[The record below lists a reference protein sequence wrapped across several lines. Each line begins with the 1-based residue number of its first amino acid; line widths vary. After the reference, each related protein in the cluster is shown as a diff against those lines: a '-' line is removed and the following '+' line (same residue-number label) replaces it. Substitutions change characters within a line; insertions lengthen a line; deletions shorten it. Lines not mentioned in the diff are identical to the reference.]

1 MPIRRARCGRCQ
13 AKSADNTLCI
23 IEYFGNADA
32 VPQPPER
39 CLSRKAGI
47 VRCCRK
53 FIIQAIA
60 IKIQSIPVFWCRI
73 FAEHAWQQSLK
84 TGNFLL
90 VFIFRCFLLTEE
102 LFWAKKLPAQIGG
115 QPMQEVYRFG
125 HRLFIGSNVCFYNF
139 TAIKG
144 GIYRRKRSAQ
154 ISQFFNHRMSFCLTP
169 YAAFYPGGSYR

>member
-1 MPIRRARCGRCQ
+1 MVLFIG
-13 AKSADNTLCI
+13 TMLCSNSS
-23 IEYFGNADA
+23 E
-32 VPQPPER
+32 
-39 CLSRKAGI
+39 
-47 VRCCRK
+47 

-84 TGNFLL
+84 TDNFLL

-102 LFWAKKLPAQIGG
+102 LIWAKKLPAQIGG

-139 TAIKG
+139 TAIKD
-144 GIYRRKRSAQ
+144 GIYRRKHSAQ

-169 YAAFYPGGSYR
+169 CAAFYPGGSYR

>member
-1 MPIRRARCGRCQ
+1 MVLFIG
-13 AKSADNTLCI
+13 TMLCSNSS
-23 IEYFGNADA
+23 E
-32 VPQPPER
+32 
-39 CLSRKAGI
+39 
-47 VRCCRK
+47 

-115 QPMQEVYRFG
+115 ANQCRK
-125 HRLFIGSNVCFYNF
+125 FIVLDIDYLLGQKCVF
-139 TAIKG
+139 I
-144 GIYRRKRSAQ
+144 
-154 ISQFFNHRMSFCLTP
+154 ISPQ
-169 YAAFYPGGSYR
+169 

>member
-84 TGNFLL
+84 TGNFYARFYFPL
-90 VFIFRCFLLTEE
+90 FSAYRGTFLG
-102 LFWAKKLPAQIGG
+102 KKNFL
-115 QPMQEVYRFG
+115 
-125 HRLFIGSNVCFYNF
+125 HRLGANQCRKFIVLDIGQ
-139 TAIKG
+139 
-144 GIYRRKRSAQ
+144 YRIILSADTVSEVRQMLSQKR
-154 ISQFFNHRMSFCLTP
+154 R
-169 YAAFYPGGSYR
+169 

>member
-1 MPIRRARCGRCQ
+1 MVLFIG
-13 AKSADNTLCI
+13 TMLCSNSS
-23 IEYFGNADA
+23 E
-32 VPQPPER
+32 
-39 CLSRKAGI
+39 
-47 VRCCRK
+47 

-90 VFIFRCFLLTEE
+90 VFIFRCFLLREE

-125 HRLFIGSNVCFYNF
+125 HRLFIGSKVCFYNF

-169 YAAFYPGGSYR
+169 CAAFYPGGSYR